1 MTAIIKGISWN
12 KWAIEHIS
20 RHDVSPDEPFI
31 RRGKDGTYYILG
43 QTLAGRYLFIVAVK
57 AERGK
62 LRIITA
68 RDMDS
73 KEKRLY
79 RERGGR

>member
-20 RHDVSPDEPFI
+20 RHDVSPEEVEEVCFEDEPFI

-43 QTLAGRYLFIVAVK
+43 QN
-57 AERGK
+57 
-62 LRIITA
+62 
-68 RDMDS
+68 
-73 KEKRLY
+73 